1 MANSVTAMIR
11 DMWRSFAP
19 LFDCYRPERHYMRGR
34 GPKWHAKRAA
44 AFANTKPSAADPG
57 EVLGD
62 IAKARA

>member
-1 MANSVTAMIR
+1 
-11 DMWRSFAP
+11 
-19 LFDCYRPERHYMRGR
+19 MRGR